1 MAEWSF
7 DALAAAVRAA
17 SRDLA
22 TFHEVLAGK
31 LAAALP
37 PGTVDVKRAGL
48 FGRRPL
54 AELVVTLDDTAYRY
68 RNEGG
73 HDTYEVA
80 RVVRGIVLKTE
91 RVPFPEWL
99 DALVRALWREAERRE
114 ETRLRLERFLTAG
127 ES

>member
-7 DALAAAVRAA
+7 DALAAAVRAD

-22 TFHEVLAGK
+22 TFHEVLAEK

-37 PGTVDVKRAGL
+37 PGAVSIKRSGL

-54 AELVVTLDDTAYRY
+54 SELTVTLGESAYRY
-68 RNEGG
+68 RREGG
-73 HDTYEVA
+73 RDTYELA

-91 RVPFPEWL
+91 RVPFSEWL
-99 DALVRALWREAERRE
+99 DALVQALWQEATRQE

-127 ES
+127 DS

>member
-7 DALAAAVRAA
+7 DTLAAAVRAA
-17 SRDLA
+17 SQDLA
-22 TFHEVLAGK
+22 TFHEVLAAK

-37 PGTVDVKRAGL
+37 PGAVTVKRSGL

-54 AELVVTLDDTAYRY
+54 TELTVNLGEAAYRY
-68 RNEGG
+68 RREGG
-73 HDTYEVA
+73 RDVYEVA

-91 RVPFPEWL
+91 PVPFADWL
-99 DALVRALWREAERRE
+99 DGLVRALWEEATRRE